1 MNDRSECQQCHSP
14 EPVVTVAMR
23 LRNGLCNNGLD
34 DGMYGSCA
42 ASSDAGLQHFSQ
54 PAGLVQFIK
63 KTNEN
68 NEMETHETKR
78 KYGWKIDDDCSRN
91 INIFFEMFRRIEIE
105 KDLYR
110 IAS

>member
-1 MNDRSECQQCHSP
+1 MQQA
-14 EPVVTVAMR
+14 PVPGY
-23 LRNGLCNNGLD
+23 GLSLNQLGWSN
-34 DGMYGSCA
+34 
-42 ASSDAGLQHFSQ
+42 SS
-54 PAGLVQFIK
+54 

-78 KYGWKIDDDCSRN
+78 KYDWKIDDDCSRN
-91 INIFFEMFRRIEIE
+91 INIFFEMFWIIEIE

>member
-1 MNDRSECQQCHSP
+1 MPLTGASGHCRDAFEKCTLQQWIETMACIGAVQRAP
-14 EPVVTVAMR
+14 MPGY
-23 LRNGLCNNGLD
+23 GL
-34 DGMYGSCA
+34 S
-42 ASSDAGLQHFSQ
+42 QQ
-54 PAGLVQFIK
+54 PAGLVQFIE

-78 KYGWKIDDDCSRN
+78 KYDWKIDDDCSRN
-91 INIFFEMFRRIEIE
+91 SNIFFEMFWRIENE